1 MYSNIDVDSILQSF
15 LNSAADVETFS
26 EELLYPIVDLSRDT
40 AVTDVLLAIFGQY
53 SATDSQVFTDY
64 ADKFAEQEYD
74 GEVVDFSERYR
85 GIYKL
90 NKEYGVDPFRVWI
103 RRCREIGIR
112 PWITIRMNDCHPDAC
127 LKSRFQLLARENG
140 WLLGEKYGYFGNCLN
155 YNVPEVRETMLRYI
169 EEQLLRYDV
178 HGIELDFMREIYCF
192 RYLDEDMGV
201 CTEIMNGFVRRVKA
215 ILSKA
220 EAKFGHPIRLAV
232 RLTRDIDQSLRFG
245 FDARTWVREGLVDMI
260 VPSPRWGSPD
270 SGIDLCPWKQA
281 LPGIEIPG
289 CLETCLET
297 EANGITLNTAETA
310 RGLAAARL
318 AAGADGIYLFNFYA
332 EHGVMAN
339 RDREVQKTAGTLE
352 DIYRHPVRC
361 VLRNQEAAICPKPF
375 APWTPLPIRLNA
387 GETGSVIIPTGSIPP
402 EKRVTLLLGLERG
415 CLCGTEVRVNGS
427 LVTDFSSHEMP
438 EPKNTVPSGTRCFGR
453 EIEVPAGSETVLSF
467 VCKKDAVSIC
477 WTELLIE

>member
-15 LNSAADVETFS
+15 LNSAADAETFS
-26 EELLYPIVDLSRDT
+26 EELLYPIVDLSCGT

-64 ADKFAEQEYD
+64 ADKFLEREYD
-74 GEVVDFSERYR
+74 GEAVDFFERYR

-112 PWITIRMNDCHPDAC
+112 PWLTIRMNDCHPDAC

-245 FDARTWVREGLVDMI
+245 FDARAWAKEDLVDMI

-270 SGIDLCPWKQA
+270 SGIDFRPWKQA

-310 RGLAAARL
+310 RGLAVARL

-361 VLRNQEAAICPKPF
+361 VLRNQEFSVCPEPF
-375 APWTPLPIRLNA
+375 SPWVPLPAKLNA
-387 GETGSVIIPTGSIPP
+387 GETAVF
-402 EKRVTLLLGLERG
+402 TLLTGTIPADKSVCLRLGLEK
-415 CLCGTEVRVNGS
+415 GS
-427 LVTDFSSHEMP
+427 VSQLVFSLNEIPVTGFAPDELP
-438 EPKNTVPSGTRCFGR
+438 EPKNAVATETGIYSAAVCVPQSDVSVISARCR
-453 EIEVPAGSETVLSF
+453 EGN
-467 VCKKDAVSIC
+467 VSIC
-477 WTELLIE
+477 WMELDIR